1 MKLHTASSART
12 TRIVAAA
19 IVALIVGASAA
30 FAQPPMSQDD
40 IPKVAVTYS
49 DLNLATAEGS
59 TVLYRRLVAAARQVC
74 PQTDDS
80 LLAMRMNRE
89 AERCVADAVE
99 RAVQKIRNPKFAE
112 VAASY
117 SR

>member
-1 MKLHTASSART
+1 
-12 TRIVAAA
+12 
-19 IVALIVGASAA
+19 
-30 FAQPPMSQDD
+30 
-40 IPKVAVTYS
+40 
-49 DLNLATAEGS
+49 
-59 TVLYRRLVAAARQVC
+59 
-74 PQTDDS
+74 

-89 AERCVADAVE
+89 AERCIADAVE

>member
-1 MKLHTASSART
+1 MKSHTASSART
-12 TRIVAAA
+12 TRIAA

-30 FAQPPMSQDD
+30 FAQPPMSHDD
-40 IPKVAVTYS
+40 IPKVAVSYS

-89 AERCVADAVE
+89 AERCIADAVE
-99 RAVQKIRNPKFAE
+99 RAVQKIRNPKFVE
-112 VAASY
+112 VAASH